1 MIIFQSFHRKLSS
14 FSQQLVSKTLV
25 NDATLYQQIPILP
38 WLPNFASC
46 TSLYLRV
53 LRSQLWTGWSLCRVH
68 LLDDP
73 RSSTVVISF
82 CPFTSF
88 TTTHFSGTHV
98 FTPEFDGSL
107 MICVSVLFFFL
118 SCLCIFSLWYKCSQ
132 PTSVEDFM
140 FFYFNLMSIP

>member
-46 TSLYLRV
+46 TSLYLRA

-107 MICVSVLFFFL
+107 MICVSVLFFFYHVFVSL
-118 SCLCIFSLWYKCSQ
+118 VFDINVLNLHLLKILCFF
-132 PTSVEDFM
+132 TS
-140 FFYFNLMSIP
+140 I

>member
-98 FTPEFDGSL
+98 FTPNLTDPWW
-107 MICVSVLFFFL
+107 SVFLYYFFL
-118 SCLCIFSLWYKCSQ
+118 YHVFVSLVFDINVLNLHLLKILCFF
-132 PTSVEDFM
+132 TS
-140 FFYFNLMSIP
+140 I